1 VGLID
6 RIRSGDYVPDG
17 APVAAAGRARSLHD
31 QAERIRAGED
41 ALDVV
46 RDALDQLG
54 QASDPELDAAV
65 AT

>member
-1 VGLID
+1 V
-6 RIRSGDYVPDG
+6 
-17 APVAAAGRARSLHD
+17 RSLHD